1 MNETMEK
8 YMAALA
14 AAVDANDKKAI
25 ELLDAFSSYVYQD
38 IYARANNTSGE
49 EQAAWNDMLE
59 RVKVLIARMSNLKPQ
74 IW

>member
-8 YMAALA
+8 YLDALA
-14 AAVDANDKKAI
+14 AAVKAKDKKAI
-25 ELLDAFSSYVYQD
+25 ELLDAFSSYVYHD

-49 EQAAWNDMLE
+49 EQVVWNDMLQ
-59 RVKVLIARMSNLKPQ
+59 RVKVLIAQMANLKPQ

>member
-14 AAVDANDKKAI
+14 AAVEAKDRKAI
-25 ELLDAFSSYVYQD
+25 ELLDGFSSYVYQD
-38 IYARANNTSGE
+38 ISARANNTSGE
-49 EQAAWNDMLE
+49 EQVAWIDMLE
-59 RVKVLIARMSNLKPQ
+59 RVKVLIAGMAKLKPQ

>member
-8 YMAALA
+8 YLAAFA
-14 AAVDANDKKAI
+14 AAVEAKDKKAI
-25 ELLDAFSSYVYQD
+25 ELLDAFSTYVYHD

-49 EQAAWNDMLE
+49 EKIVWNDMLQ
-59 RVKVLIARMSNLKPQ
+59 RVKVLIDQMANLKPQ

>member
-8 YMAALA
+8 YLAAFA
-14 AAVDANDKKAI
+14 AAVEAKDRKAI
-25 ELLDAFSSYVYQD
+25 ELLDAFSSYVYHD
-38 IYARANNTSGE
+38 INAKANNTSGE
-49 EQAAWNDMLE
+49 EQVVWIDMLE